1 MSNHRIKVN
10 HPRMHE
16 RRDWYMFWPLCLI
29 TAFLLVPVSFN
40 LVSEYLANRPQHSD
54 IASVALGDGRDL
66 HLDKSELQNGQIHL
80 FEASASGQKLLFLVQ
95 QTQDKVVHVALAS
108 CKACYHNRD
117 SHYARKGQM
126 MCGKCKERMTFES
139 ATQQATR
146 TSCAL
151 PEIRHK
157 ETDHE
162 VTVLTS
168 DVLAQA
174 ATALQ

>member
-16 RRDWYMFWPLCLI
+16 RRDWYMFWPLCVI
-29 TAFLLVPVSFN
+29 TAFLLLPISFN
-40 LVSEYLANRPQHSD
+40 LVGEHLANRPQRSD
-54 IASVALGDGRDL
+54 VQSVALGPGQDL
-66 HLDKSELQNGQIHL
+66 HLDKSRLQNGQIHL
-80 FEASASGQKLLFLVQ
+80 FEASTSGQKLLFLVQ
-95 QTQDKVVHVALAS
+95 QTQNRVVHVALAS

-117 SHYARKGQM
+117 SHYAEKGQM
-126 MCGKCKERMTFES
+126 MCGKCKERMTFEP
-139 ATQQATR
+139 ATQQATK

-168 DVLAQA
+168 DVLAQT

>member
-29 TAFLLVPVSFN
+29 AAFLLLPISIN
-40 LVSEYLANRPQHSD
+40 LVSQYLANRPQRSD
-54 IASVALGDGRDL
+54 VTSVALGSGQDL
-66 HLDKSELQNGQIHL
+66 HLDKSKLQNRQIHL
-80 FEASASGQKLLFLVQ
+80 FEASTSGQKLLFLVQ

-126 MCGKCKERMTFES
+126 MCGKCKEPMTLES
-139 ATQQATR
+139 ATQQATM

-157 ETDHE
+157 ETNHE

-174 ATALQ
+174 TTALQ

>member
-29 TAFLLVPVSFN
+29 TAVLLVPVSFN
-40 LVSEYLANRPQHSD
+40 LVSEYLANRPKHSD
-54 IASVALGDGRDL
+54 IAPVFLGDGQDL
-66 HLDKSELQNGQIHL
+66 HLAKSNLQTGQMHL
-80 FEASASGQKLLFLVQ
+80 FETSASGQKLLFLVQ
-95 QTQDKVVHVALAS
+95 QTQDKVMHVALAS

-117 SHYARKGQM
+117 SHYARKSQM
-126 MCGKCKERMTFES
+126 MCGKCKEPMTFES
-139 ATQQATR
+139 ASQQATR

-151 PEIRHK
+151 PEIHHK